1 MSANDGG
8 RLPWGHALLA
18 AIAAVSWAF
27 LAMAGIAALG
37 LHLLGADGAGALG
50 PMTAAAMVL
59 ALGGTVTPSG
69 DIETFGLKGAEA
81 YSAIDIAPLGVSLVG
96 AVLLGWLFLRSLR
109 RAGPTVRGAE
119 LAVRAGLVV
128 VFFLLLLT
136 GLTWVGNDTITIDGA
151 ELGLDELGR
160 RAERE
165 LLDRLPEELGDLGQI
180 GAGLLPDRLA
190 GLIDAKAS
198 VGFTVEAGR
207 SLLGGAVWILA
218 VLLLA
223 LLASRRTP
231 LPPGAEALHRAVRPA
246 VSALCGVLVLAVVA
260 GLAAALYAVAGDDHP
275 RLVFG
280 TALLA
285 APNGVWLGT
294 ALGLFVPWH
303 GSATGALVR
312 VLPDPV
318 DELLTGRG
326 DEPITVGR
334 LAELDGRVW
343 LLVVASVL
351 MMLAAGV
358 LTAVRTPTEGAAR
371 SRPPLGAA
379 AGRCALRLGLVTA
392 PVLALLVWLT
402 RVSAGASLSVFGFDA
417 FGAALEL
424 HGSVPPALLLGAA
437 WGAAAGAAGAMIAR
451 ATGAE
456 GRWATPLA
464 RDVAGGEPRGAA
476 GGDAAGGAAHGGHGG
491 HGTGGA
497 GGGRYGG
504 TDDERGSGTDDD
516 GRGTGGGD

>member
-1 MSANDGG
+1 MSGSDGG
-8 RLPWGHALLA
+8 RLPWGHATLA
-18 AIAAVSWAF
+18 AISAVSWAF

-37 LHLLGADGAGALG
+37 LHLIGADGAGALG

-59 ALGGTVTPSG
+59 ALGGTVAPSG

-81 YSAIDIAPLGVSLVG
+81 HSAIDIAPLGVSLVG
-96 AVLLGWLFLRSLR
+96 ALLLGWLFLRSLR
-109 RAGPTVRGAE
+109 SAGATLPGAE
-119 LAVRAGLVV
+119 LALRAGLVILV
-128 VFFLLLLT
+128 FLLLLT
-136 GLTWVGNDTITIDGA
+136 GLTWVGNDTITIDS
-151 ELGLDELGR
+151 ETLGLDELGR
-160 RAERE
+160 RAEQE
-165 LLDRLPEELGDLGQI
+165 LLKRLPEELGDLGQI

-207 SLLGGAVWILA
+207 SLLGGAVWIVA

-231 LPPGAEALHRAVRPA
+231 LPPGAEALHRTVRPV

-260 GLAAALYAVAGDDHP
+260 GLVAAVYAAAGDDHP
-275 RLVFG
+275 RLVLG
-280 TALLA
+280 TALLT

-303 GSATGALVR
+303 GSVTGALAR
-312 VLPDPV
+312 VLPAPFDA
-318 DELLTGRG
+318 LLAGQG

-358 LTAVRTPTEGAAR
+358 LTAVRTPTEGA
-371 SRPPLGAA
+371 RPRPLGTT
-379 AGRCALRLGLVTA
+379 AGVCALRLGLATA

-417 FGAALEL
+417 FGAGLEL
-424 HGSVPPALLLGAA
+424 HGSVPLALLLGAA
-437 WGAAAGAAGAMIAR
+437 WGAVSGALGATITRAA
-451 ATGAE
+451 GAE

-464 RDVAGGEPRGAA
+464 RRMARGDGGGG
-476 GGDAAGGAAHGGHGG
+476 GGDAAKRGH
-491 HGTGGA
+491 
-497 GGGRYGG
+497 R
-504 TDDERGSGTDDD
+504 
-516 GRGTGGGD
+516 

>member
-1 MSANDGG
+1 MSASDRR
-8 RLPWGHALLA
+8 RLPWGHALLT

-37 LHLLGADGAGALG
+37 LHLIGADGAGALG

-59 ALGGTVTPSG
+59 ALGGTVSPSG

-81 YSAIDIAPLGVSLVG
+81 HSAIDIAPLGVSLVG
-96 AVLLGWLFLRSLR
+96 ALLLGWVFLRSLR
-109 RAGPTVRGAE
+109 SAGATLPGAE
-119 LAVRAGLVV
+119 LALRAGLVV
-128 VFFLLLLT
+128 VVFLLLLT

-151 ELGLDELGR
+151 QLGLDQLGR

-165 LLDRLPEELGDLGQI
+165 LLDRLPDELGDLGQI

-190 GLIDAKAS
+190 GLADAKAS
-198 VGFTVEAGR
+198 VGFTVAAGR
-207 SLLGGAVWILA
+207 SLLGGAVWIVA

-231 LPPGAEALHRAVRPA
+231 LPPGAEALHRTVRPA
-246 VSALCGVLVLAVVA
+246 MSALCGVLVLAVVA
-260 GLAAALYAVAGDDHP
+260 GLATAVYAAAGDDHP
-275 RLVFG
+275 RLVLG

-303 GSATGALVR
+303 GSVTGALVR

-318 DELLTGRG
+318 DALLAGRG

-334 LAELDGRVW
+334 LAELDGEVW
-343 LLVVASVL
+343 LLVVASALLV
-351 MMLAAGV
+351 LAAGV
-358 LTAVRTPTEGAAR
+358 LTAVRTPVTGN
-371 SRPPLGAA
+371 RPRALGAA
-379 AGRCALRLGLVTA
+379 AGACALRLALVTA

-417 FGAALEL
+417 FGAGLEL
-424 HGSVPPALLLGAA
+424 HGNVPLALLLGAA
-437 WGAAAGAAGAMIAR
+437 WGATAGALGALIAHT
-451 ATGAE
+451 TGAA

-464 RDVAGGEPRGAA
+464 QGIPDGREGEDSAS
-476 GGDAAGGAAHGGHGG
+476 GG
-491 HGTGGA
+491 HGT
-497 GGGRYGG
+497 R
-504 TDDERGSGTDDD
+504 
-516 GRGTGGGD
+516 